1 VQNNPFQTRA
11 PNIAQN
17 DRIRTPQREAFAELE
32 NFAAN
37 SNPQERE
44 IGIVLPVGC
53 GKSGCIALAPFAFKA
68 VRTLNGRSWD
78 RYCVSCAKTIIE
90 RDIAALQELQRKF
103 HTS

>member
-32 NFAAN
+32 NFAGN

-44 IGIVLPVGC
+44 IGIVLPQLD
-53 GKSGCIALAPFAFKA
+53 K
-68 VRTLNGRSWD
+68 N
-78 RYCVSCAKTIIE
+78 
-90 RDIAALQELQRKF
+90 QR
-103 HTS
+103 